1 MRAVLV
7 GGPGQ
12 VTVIDPPDPTP
23 GPGGEVIVEV
33 SSCGRCGRCGTGP
46 HALGGQLP
54 SPYRALV
61 LGRESAGHVVAQGA
75 GATGPPVGTRVAGD
89 PDTPCDTCHDCRT
102 GRDDLWRDYRADGLM
117 NRFRSTT
124 DPLAAGLAPA
134 PQVGASSTLDG
145 FEKAVAAVRTG
156 TGRTISVAPTEVAQA

>member
-23 GPGGEVIVEV
+23 CPGEVIVEV
-33 SSCGRCGRCGTGP
+33 SSRGRCGPFGTDP
-46 HALGGQLP
+46 CALGGQLP
-54 SPYRALV
+54 SAYRALV
-61 LGRESAGHVVAQGA
+61 PVCESAGHVVAQGM
-75 GATGPPVGTRVAGD
+75 GVTGPPVGTRVAGD
-89 PDTPCDTCHDCRT
+89 PGTPCDTCDDGRT
-102 GRDDLWRDYRADGLM
+102 GRGDLWRDYRADGLM

-124 DPLAAGLAPA
+124 DPLASRLAPA
-134 PQVGASSTLDG
+134 PQVGAISTLDG
-145 FEKAVAAVRTG
+145 FDKAVAAVRTG